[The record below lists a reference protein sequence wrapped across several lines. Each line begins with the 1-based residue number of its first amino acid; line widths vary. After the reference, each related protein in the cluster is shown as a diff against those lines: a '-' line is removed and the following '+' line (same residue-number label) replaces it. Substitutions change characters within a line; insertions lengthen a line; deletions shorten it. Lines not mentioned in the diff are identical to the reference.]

1 MLNYYNL
8 LVANLFTIYIFLRI
22 FSFLQK
28 KTLLVIVVILLAF
41 NLVNVTIDNET
52 IYYFT
57 LGVTSYFS
65 LSTFL
70 LLFFIIASIF
80 INDKNTIFPYT
91 SLAFLPIIIIFY
103 SLFFISSY
111 KLYDFGFSPYIV
123 TPFIFI
129 YALVLLSIS
138 KRFVLFNIIIVVSSA
153 MLFTNILQANIW
165 NYLLDPTLLIIC
177 IIETIRSL
185 IVYLSCKKQKD
196 NTKIKYY

>member
-8 LVANLFTIYIFLRI
+8 IAANLFTIYIFLRI

-28 KTLLVIVVILLAF
+28 KTLIIIVVIFLAF
-41 NLVNVTIDNET
+41 NLINVTIDNET
-52 IYYFT
+52 IYYF
-57 LGVTSYFS
+57 VTGATNYFS
-65 LSTFL
+65 FSSFL

-91 SLAFLPIIIIFY
+91 SLAFIPIIIVFY

-111 KLYDFGFSPYIV
+111 ELYDFGFSPYTV
-123 TPFIFI
+123 VAFIFI

-177 IIETIRSL
+177 IIEVIRAL
-185 IVYLSCKKQKD
+185 IVYLSCRKQRD
-196 NTKIKYY
+196 NIKIKYY